1 MKSFCIKNNNENILN
16 YLLTK
21 IENINIDDIYIS
33 KNKFKYYKNLIVHY
47 KGKQNDEFIKK
58 LSYILT
64 ECVIKFYENK
74 LIKRVVSSDY
84 FYFNEID
91 RGYILKN
98 CEEILNKDET
108 KDFEYRKEK
117 IYESCVD
124 YVKENKFFILD
135 GFVNFRLFEYKNQL
149 SEVVEIAVNKYIID
163 KEYKEFIQLLQGYIN
178 SQKSKTGTIHVIYSK
193 NSPIML
199 DEDERVIVYEERFM
213 QPKYLSDIS
222 FSSKDYCLNELL
234 NLLPRKIILHLIVE
248 PDEFI
253 NTLQLIFK
261 GRIII
266 CKECNICNAF
276 KLLSS
281 WEAGQK

>member
-33 KNKFKYYKNLIVHY
+33 KNKFKYYKNIIIHY

-276 KLLSS
+276 KLLYS